1 MKKGIKEEIIEKL
14 LNEGYGNKS
23 ISYLEFL
30 VLFQEYKGRVL
41 ESQFATILEIRYPE
55 FVEMKDKG
63 KRCII

>member
-30 VLFQEYKGRVL
+30 VLFQEYKGRIL
-41 ESQFATILEIRYPE
+41 ESQFNPLRNNLRIIV
-55 FVEMKDKG
+55 FVLL
-63 KRCII
+63 

>member
-30 VLFQEYKGRVL
+30 VLFQEYKGRIL
-41 ESQFATILEIRYPE
+41 ESQFENEEEKWYNIYER
-55 FVEMKDKG
+55 
-63 KRCII
+63 